1 MDKMYHKECVVY
13 MHVYQALDKWWYYN
27 ALHVGSI
34 KW

>member
-13 MHVYQALDKWWYYN
+13 MHVYQALDKWYYN
-27 ALHVGSI
+27 ALHVDSI